1 MLALSYFAFFTEVVS
16 LLQAMQVKRPCSWN
30 QLIRSCQSRERMT
43 VQRKECVAMIL
54 AGGQG
59 SRLGVLTKRV
69 AKPAFPLAEV
79 SIIDFTLSNCT
90 ILHGYSWCPHPIST
104 ISSQRLYR
112 YGSP

>member
-1 MLALSYFAFFTEVVS
+1 MLALSYFAFFTELVS

-30 QLIRSCQSRERMT
+30 QLIRSCQSREGRMT

-69 AKPAFPLAEV
+69 AKPGFPWREV
-79 SIIDFTLSNCT
+79 SDIDL
-90 ILHGYSWCPHPIST
+90 P
-104 ISSQRLYR
+104 
-112 YGSP
+112 